1 MLASR
6 MCVLILRGV
15 CLLRGAVALHFDP
28 LALVQGLAWRG
39 LLGRLLLSRSAA
51 AAVVGR
57 WADGNL
63 SYAGRFTET

>member
-1 MLASR
+1 

-15 CLLRGAVALHFDP
+15 CLLRGTVALHFDP